1 MAEPSASAPLRI
13 TVLWSGQARQV
24 QEWQGALPAGSTVA
38 DALRASG
45 IAAGSAQAHTAAEG
59 GAVGLWGHHAALA
72 DALRDGDRVEI
83 YRPLR
88 VDPKVARRERFMQQG
103 SRSSG
108 LFAKKRPGAKAGY

>member
-1 MAEPSASAPLRI
+1 MAEPVATAPLQI

-24 QEWQGALPAGSTVA
+24 QEWQGELPPGSTVA
-38 DALRASG
+38 DALQASG
-45 IAAGSAQAHTAAEG
+45 LPEEGGEAHAAVDG
-59 GAVGLWGHHAALA
+59 GAVGLWGRQAALA
-72 DALRDGDRVEI
+72 DALKDGDRVEV